1 MKERELS
8 QALMNNV
15 LQAQKNEI
23 TEYHI
28 YKKLAN
34 SIKDPQ
40 NREILNRIA
49 EDEHKHYHFWKE
61 ISGQEVKPAKWQ
73 IKRFFYMTRI
83 FGLTFGIKLLEKGE
97 SKAKASYR
105 ELQEHIPESR
115 EIIDDEDKHEDE
127 LIGMIREER
136 LDYVGSVVLGMNDA
150 LVELT
155 GTLAGLTFA
164 LQNTRLIA
172 VVGLITGIAAS
183 LSMAASEYLS
193 TKTEDGDASAIKSS
207 IYTGFAY
214 IITVIFLVLPYFL
227 FSRYF
232 LSLGVTLFVAVT
244 IIFLFN
250 YYISVASGQS
260 FRKRFFE
267 MAAISLGVASISFLI
282 GFLVREYFGV
292 DI

>member
-8 QALMNNV
+8 QAMMNNV

-34 SIKDPQ
+34 SIKDTQ

-97 SKAKASYR
+97 SKAKANYR
-105 ELQEHIPESR
+105 ELLEHIPESR

-164 LQNTRLIA
+164 LQNTHLIA

-193 TKTEDGDASAIKSS
+193 TKTEVCDASAMTSA
-207 IYTGFAY
+207 IYTGLAY

-227 FSRYF
+227 FSSYF
-232 LSLGVTLFVAVT
+232 LSLGVTLLVAVA

>member
-8 QALMNNV
+8 QDLMNNV

-34 SIKDPQ
+34 SIKDTQ

-97 SKAKASYR
+97 SKAKANYR
-105 ELQEHIPESR
+105 ELLEHIPESR

-164 LQNTRLIA
+164 LQNTHLIA

-207 IYTGFAY
+207 IYTGLAY

-227 FSRYF
+227 FSSYF
-232 LSLGVTLFVAVT
+232 LSLGVTLLVAVA

>member
-8 QALMNNV
+8 QNLIINV

-28 YKKLAN
+28 YKKLAA
-34 SIKDPQ
+34 SIKDAK
-40 NREILNRIA
+40 NKEILNRIA

-61 ISGQEVKPAKWQ
+61 ISGQEVKPDKWQ

-97 SKAKASYR
+97 SKAQANYR
-105 ELQEHIPESR
+105 ELLKHIPESR

-127 LIGMIREER
+127 LIEMIREER

-164 LQNTRLIA
+164 LQDTRLIA

-193 TKTEDGDASAIKSS
+193 TKTEDDNASAIKSS

-227 FSRYF
+227 FSSYF
-232 LSLGVTLFVAVT
+232 MSLGITLLVAVA

-267 MAAISLGVASISFLI
+267 MAAISLGVATISFLI
-282 GFLVREYFGV
+282 GFLVRKYFGV